1 MVSPRIHFAGRA
13 GAVFCLAWVLSAFV
27 LAQEA
32 GTEPPLRP
40 NIVLV
45 LVDDLGWRDTG
56 VPLPGV
62 ESHFRTPNLKFLAS
76 QAMGFSSAYAS
87 APVCTP
93 TRAALLTGRAPARSH
108 ITWWTLHKGQDT
120 SRAHPR
126 LAAPAWQVDGL
137 QPEDGETLP
146 GILRQVG
153 YTTILAG
160 KAHFGALGTP
170 GADPRNLGFDVNIA
184 GHAAGAPGSYRAR
197 EHFEQAGRQGKA
209 PGSAPSVWDVPG
221 LENYHGHDLFLTECL
236 ALEATNAM
244 RASAA
249 AGKPF
254 YLHFAPY
261 AVHMPI
267 TANERFVAHFSDL
280 DGTEAAYASMVE
292 GVDAALGAILACIE
306 QLGAADHTIVIFHS
320 DNGGLSAHGR
330 GAAPDGGGAHHHNAP
345 LRSGKGSAYEG
356 GVRVPMWIAW
366 PGITDREDRAGSTC
380 DVPVVSHDLF
390 PTVLSLAG
398 LQTDHGPEIDGRDLT
413 PLLTGRDWLF
423 QRSPRSLFWHQPHR
437 WGADGPGIEPFS
449 AVRTGP
455 WKLIYFHDGPRFE
468 LYNLS
473 EDPGE
478 RTDLASKHPDQAAIL
493 VQTLDQWLKATGA
506 QLSIDKQTG
515 EAVPGPAMAWQG
527 IARAPQ
533 ER

>member
-120 SRAHPR
+120 GVERIRGWRRRPGRWMS
-126 LAAPAWQVDGL
+126 L

-345 LRSGKGSAYEG
+345 LRSGKG
-356 GVRVPMWIAW
+356 RPMKVACVCRCGS
-366 PGITDREDRAGSTC
+366 PGRASPTARAALAPRATC
-380 DVPVVSHDLF
+380 PWSVTTSSRPCCPSPACR
-390 PTVLSLAG
+390 PTMA
-398 LQTDHGPEIDGRDLT
+398 
-413 PLLTGRDWLF
+413 
-423 QRSPRSLFWHQPHR
+423 PRS
-437 WGADGPGIEPFS
+437 
-449 AVRTGP
+449 T
-455 WKLIYFHDGPRFE
+455 
-468 LYNLS
+468 
-473 EDPGE
+473 
-478 RTDLASKHPDQAAIL
+478 AA
-493 VQTLDQWLKATGA
+493 T
-506 QLSIDKQTG
+506 
-515 EAVPGPAMAWQG
+515 
-527 IARAPQ
+527 
-533 ER
+533 